1 MKNNQEILN
10 FFGKILIRT
19 IFDPNSKFIKQSV
32 NEFANT
38 EEYKN
43 LFQGMSLIQK
53 KELENLVYEI
63 NEGTLFDF
71 LKFFE
76 ENEQFKI
83 VYEEE
88 GKQVNLVEISEML
101 KAEIHG
107 ENGWIER
114 FSEEL
119 KKDNDS

>member
-1 MKNNQEILN
+1 MEKIKNMKRDQEILDE
-10 FFGKILIRT
+10 FGKELIHT
-19 IFDPNSKFIKQSV
+19 VYDFNYKLLKQSILHLNKKDAIV
-32 NEFANT
+32 NTLDFLCRETF
-38 EEYKN
+38 ESV
-43 LFQGMSLIQK
+43 LFNI
-53 KELENLVYEI
+53 
-63 NEGTLFDF
+63 

-83 VYEEE
+83 VYEED

-101 KAEIHG
+101 KAEPIM

-119 KKDNDS
+119 KKENDN